1 MSAKNDG
8 NKVVSLPP
16 RQPMAQSFVDRLS
29 EPLKTVRDMALRRV
43 NEIISALFENTDD
56 ALFGLAEHAKG
67 DAAHTEFFDDMR
79 EVRKKRQNVERTT
92 LERISQIFDEFAFA
106 RLAPPKTTAV
116 APNADVG
123 LSLVDDDELE
133 EALAVSGMIAKTESR
148 LGHHLYALNR
158 RLSAIRGVPV
168 ENTTNPIGPA
178 QLCAAFQLALSVF
191 DLHLASKLIVFKLLD
206 RYLMSALDLLY
217 EGVNAHLIH
226 AGVLP
231 QLRLRGGHTA
241 PRASAAP
248 APAGASVQYSPNY
261 AGEAAAGA
269 QTPIEAEIYNT
280 LRSLLALRHQESAA
294 PQGSAPMMPTEGVQ
308 PAGMPALA
316 PTDLLSALQI
326 LQSQSVLSQQNYT
339 GEALVHARQ
348 LKQALLDQAD
358 QLQAGARARV
368 SNVDEDT
375 IDLVGMLFEF
385 IVQDRDIPVHIQALL
400 ARLQIPFLKI
410 ALVDRHL
417 FTHKTH
423 PARLLL
429 DNMAQACV
437 GKSSDSEADQPL
449 YEKIKDAVATIL
461 REFDDDLALIERTNT
476 DFTAFVATTKRR
488 AELTE
493 KRTAEAVRGREK
505 LDYARQLA
513 AREMQQRCEGKQ
525 LPALFHT
532 LLVGPWA
539 QNLVLIALRQ
549 GETSVEWKQALN
561 FADAFVWSATPKF
574 SEEDRQRLRDLLPGM
589 YDYLRKGLATVA
601 YQGDDVQRLLRELN
615 SFHQGLIDVAPRAAA
630 AARTDGVAVDP
641 AVAEIVGMMEKN
653 AVCCEP
659 EVSPEAE
666 DVDPACIKQIRAMKV
681 GDWVEFGHADSDAK
695 QRAKLSWISPISH
708 KYLFVD
714 RKGLKVVD
722 KTIAALAAELGAGSL
737 TLHKDDPPLFDRAL
751 GAIVARLRSAQDVS
765 TGLAHA
771 T

>member
-1 MSAKNDG
+1 
-8 NKVVSLPP
+8 
-16 RQPMAQSFVDRLS
+16 MAQSFVDRLS
-29 EPLKTVRDMALRRV
+29 EPLKTVRDLTLRRIT
-43 NEIISALFENTDD
+43 EIIDALFENTDD
-56 ALFGLAEHAKG
+56 ALFSLAEHAKG
-67 DAAHTEFFDDMR
+67 DAAYAEFFDDMR
-79 EVRKKRQNVERTT
+79 EVRKKRQHVERTT

-106 RLAPPKTTAV
+106 RLAPPKTTAA

-178 QLCAAFQLALSVF
+178 QLCAAFQVALSVF

-206 RYLMSALDLLY
+206 RYLMSGLDLLY
-217 EGVNAHLIH
+217 EGANTHLIH

-241 PRASAAP
+241 PPAAAAP
-248 APAGASVQYSPNY
+248 TSVQYPANY
-261 AGEAAAGA
+261 AGEPAAGA
-269 QTPIEAEIYNT
+269 QTPIEAEIYST
-280 LRSLLALRHQESAA
+280 LRSLLALRHQGSAP
-294 PQGSAPMMPTEGVQ
+294 PQGSAPMMPGETPGI
-308 PAGMPALA
+308 PHLA

-326 LQSQSVLSQQNYT
+326 LQSQSVLQQNYG
-339 GEALVHARQ
+339 GEALAHARQ

-358 QLQAGARARV
+358 QLQAGSPARV
-368 SNVDEDT
+368 SAVDEDT

-385 IVQDRDIPVHIQALL
+385 IVQDRDIPVQIQALL
-400 ARLQIPFLKI
+400 ARLQIPYLKV
-410 ALVDRHL
+410 ALLDRHL

-449 YEKIKDAVATIL
+449 YEKVKEAVATIL
-461 REFDDDLALIERTNT
+461 REFDDDITLIERTNT
-476 DFTAFVATTKRR
+476 DFNAFVAAMKRR

-549 GETSVEWKQALN
+549 GETSAEWKQALN
-561 FADAFVWSATPKF
+561 FADAFVWSAAPKF
-574 SEEDRQRLRDLLPGM
+574 SEEDKQRLRDLLPGM

-615 SFHQGLIDVAPRAAA
+615 TFHQGLIDVVAKTAAGAGTGAVA
-630 AARTDGVAVDP
+630 ADP
-641 AVAEIVGMMEKN
+641 TVAEIVGMMERN
-653 AVCCEP
+653 ALRCEP
-659 EVSPEAE
+659 EASPEPE
-666 DVDPACIKQIRAMKV
+666 DVDPVCIKQIRAMK
-681 GDWVEFGHADSDAK
+681 
-695 QRAKLSWISPISH
+695 
-708 KYLFVD
+708 
-714 RKGLKVVD
+714 
-722 KTIAALAAELGAGSL
+722 
-737 TLHKDDPPLFDRAL
+737 
-751 GAIVARLRSAQDVS
+751 
-765 TGLAHA
+765 
-771 T
+771 

>member
-1 MSAKNDG
+1 MIAKNDG
-8 NKVVSLPP
+8 SKIVSLPP
-16 RQPMAQSFVDRLS
+16 RQPMLQPFVDRLS
-29 EPLKTVRDMALRRV
+29 EPLKTVRDLTLRRIAEIV
-43 NEIISALFENTDD
+43 NTLFENTDD
-56 ALFGLAEHAKG
+56 ALFGLAEHAEG
-67 DAAHTEFFDDMR
+67 EAGHTEFFSDMR
-79 EVRKKRQNVERTT
+79 EVRKKRQHVERTT
-92 LERISQIFDEFAFA
+92 FERISQIFDEFAFA
-106 RLAPPKTTAV
+106 RLAPPKTTAA
-116 APNADVG
+116 APNADAG

-148 LGHHLYALNR
+148 LGHHLYAINR

-178 QLCAAFQLALSVF
+178 QLCGAFQLALAVF
-191 DLHLASKLIVFKLLD
+191 NLNLSSKLIVFKLLD
-206 RYLMSALDLLY
+206 RYLMSGLDLLY
-217 EGVNAHLIH
+217 EGVNAYLIQ

-241 PRASAAP
+241 PPS
-248 APAGASVQYSPNY
+248 S
-261 AGEAAAGA
+261 AAAGA
-269 QTPIEAEIYNT
+269 GAAAQYQSAYPGESAGGATIEGEIYQT
-280 LRSLLALRHQESAA
+280 LRSLLALRHQGGPAQAMPMEGAPSAA
-294 PQGSAPMMPTEGVQ
+294 MPL
-308 PAGMPALA
+308 LA

-326 LQSQSVLSQQNYT
+326 LQSQSAMAQQNFG
-339 GEALVHARQ
+339 GEALLHARQ

-358 QLQAGARARV
+358 QLQAGPPAHV
-368 SNVDEDT
+368 SAVDEDT

-385 IVQDRDIPVHIQALL
+385 IVQDRDMPIQIQALL

-410 ALVDRHL
+410 ALIDRHL
-417 FTHKTH
+417 FTHKSH

-437 GKSSDSEADQPL
+437 GKSNDSEADQPL
-449 YEKIKDAVATIL
+449 YEKIKDTVEKIL
-461 REFDDDLALIERTNT
+461 REFDDDLGLIERTNM
-476 DFTAFVATTKRR
+476 DFNTFVAATKRR

-532 LLVGPWA
+532 LLIGPWA

-549 GETSVEWKQALN
+549 GETSAEWKQALN
-561 FADAFVWSATPKF
+561 FADAFVWSASPKF
-574 SEEDRQRLRDLLPGM
+574 SEEDRARLRNLLPGM

-601 YQGDDVQRLLRELN
+601 YQGDDVQRLLQELN
-615 SFHQGLIDVAPRAAA
+615 TFHQGLIEGARPAAA
-630 AARTDGVAVDP
+630 KADSGALATAASP

-653 AVCCEP
+653 VLQCEP
-659 EVSPEAE
+659 ETPPETE
-666 DVDPACIKQIRAMKV
+666 DIDPALVKQIRAMKV
-681 GDWVEFGHADSDAK
+681 GDWVEFGSVDSDAK

-722 KTIAALAAELGAGSL
+722 KTIAALATELAAGSL
-737 TLHKDDPPLFDRAL
+737 GLLKNNPPLFDRAL
-751 GAIVARLRSAQDVS
+751 GAIVERLKSAQDA
-765 TGLAHA
+765 GAALAPA

>member
-1 MSAKNDG
+1 
-8 NKVVSLPP
+8 
-16 RQPMAQSFVDRLS
+16 
-29 EPLKTVRDMALRRV
+29 
-43 NEIISALFENTDD
+43 
-56 ALFGLAEHAKG
+56 
-67 DAAHTEFFDDMR
+67 
-79 EVRKKRQNVERTT
+79 
-92 LERISQIFDEFAFA
+92 
-106 RLAPPKTTAV
+106 
-116 APNADVG
+116 
-123 LSLVDDDELE
+123 
-133 EALAVSGMIAKTESR
+133 
-148 LGHHLYALNR
+148 
-158 RLSAIRGVPV
+158 
-168 ENTTNPIGPA
+168 
-178 QLCAAFQLALSVF
+178 
-191 DLHLASKLIVFKLLD
+191 
-206 RYLMSALDLLY
+206 
-217 EGVNAHLIH
+217 
-226 AGVLP
+226 VLP

-241 PRASAAP
+241 PPASAAP
-248 APAGASVQYSPNY
+248 APAGA
-261 AGEAAAGA
+261 AGV
-269 QTPIEAEIYNT
+269 QTPIETEIYQT
-280 LRSLLALRHQESAA
+280 LRSLLALRHQGSAA
-294 PQGSAPMMPTEGVQ
+294 SESAPMMPTEGAQ
-308 PAGMPALA
+308 HAGVPHLA

-326 LQSQSVLSQQNYT
+326 LQSQSVLSQNYG

-358 QLQAGARARV
+358 QLQAGSPARV
-368 SNVDEDT
+368 SAVDEDT

-385 IVQDRDIPVHIQALL
+385 IVQDRDIPVQIQALL
-400 ARLQIPFLKI
+400 ARLQIPYLKI
-410 ALVDRHL
+410 ALLDRHL

-429 DNMAQACV
+429 DNMALACV

-461 REFDDDLALIERTNT
+461 REFDDDLSLVERTNT
-476 DFTAFVATTKRR
+476 DFNAFVAAMKRR

-561 FADAFVWSATPKF
+561 FADAFVWSAAPKS

-615 SFHQGLIDVAPRAAA
+615 TFHQSLIDVAPKAAA
-630 AARTDGVAVDP
+630 AARTAGAAVDP

-653 AVCCEP
+653 ALRCEP
-659 EVSPEAE
+659 ETSPEAE

-722 KTIAALAAELGAGSL
+722 KTIATLAAELSARSL
-737 TLHKDDPPLFDRAL
+737 ILHKDDAPLFDRAL
-751 GAIVARLRSAQDVS
+751 GAIVERLKSAPDAGP
-765 TGLAHA
+765 GLAHA

>member
-1 MSAKNDG
+1 
-8 NKVVSLPP
+8 
-16 RQPMAQSFVDRLS
+16 MAQSFVDRLS
-29 EPLKTVRDMALRRV
+29 EPLKTVRDLTLRRI
-43 NEIISALFENTDD
+43 NEIINALFENTDD
-56 ALFGLAEHAKG
+56 ALFSLAEHAKG
-67 DAAHTEFFDDMR
+67 DAAYTEFFDDMR
-79 EVRKKRQNVERTT
+79 DVRKKRQHVERAT

-206 RYLMSALDLLY
+206 RYLMSGLDLLY

-241 PRASAAP
+241 PPASAAP
-248 APAGASVQYSPNY
+248 APAGASVQYPSNY

-269 QTPIEAEIYNT
+269 QTPIETEIYQT
-280 LRSLLALRHQESAA
+280 LRSLLALRHQGSAA
-294 PQGSAPMMPTEGVQ
+294 SGPAPMMPAEGAQ
-308 PAGMPALA
+308 PAGVPLLA

-326 LQSQSVLSQQNYT
+326 LQSQSMMSQNYG

-358 QLQAGARARV
+358 QLQAGSHARV
-368 SNVDEDT
+368 SAVDEDT

-385 IVQDRDIPVHIQALL
+385 IVQDRDIPVQIQALL
-400 ARLQIPFLKI
+400 ARLQIPYLKI
-410 ALVDRHL
+410 ALLDRHL

-423 PARLLL
+423 SARLLL
-429 DNMAQACV
+429 DNMALACV
-437 GKSSDSEADQPL
+437 GKSNDSQADQPL
-449 YEKIKDAVATIL
+449 YEKIRDAVETIL

-476 DFTAFVATTKRR
+476 DFNAFVAATKRR

-513 AREMQQRCEGKQ
+513 AREMHQRCDGKQ

-549 GETSVEWKQALN
+549 GETSAEWKQALN
-561 FADAFVWSATPKF
+561 FADAFAWSATPKF

-615 SFHQGLIDVAPRAAA
+615 TFHQSLIDVAPRT
-630 AARTDGVAVDP
+630 AARTGGAANDP

-653 AVCCEP
+653 ALRCEP
-659 EVSPEAE
+659 EASPEAE

-681 GDWVEFGHADSDAK
+681 GDWVEFGRAGSDAQ

-722 KTIAALAAELGAGSL
+722 KTIAALAAELGDGSL

-751 GAIVARLRSAQDVS
+751 GAIVKRLKSAQD
-765 TGLAHA
+765 TGAGLAHA